1 MIDEVVNLIVYNGP
15 TIDDII
21 NNAIKDNHKMN
32 IRENIEEGTKELIVK
47 SIVAYGVKIE
57 DIYVYDDK
65 NMLIRQSL
73 IIENKEN
80 IIFDRYKEIN
90 NLIYIKNKEIA

>member
-80 IIFDRYKEIN
+80 IIFDRYKEIK